1 MITIEEIKKVCD
13 IFEPLGSCEV
23 ELRNGPKALKVKF
36 GKKETKKQ
44 AQQKEEYTR
53 KVESPKKEIE
63 IEKITATPEIYE
75 VRSNFIGYFTRIN
88 PKTGETHVKMGDKVK
103 EGDILG
109 YVSVLG
115 VLQEIKTEKEGKI
128 KEILVEEGQPIEYGQ
143 PVMRIEVTKGGK

>member
-1 MITIEEIKKVCD
+1 MITIEEIKKLCD
-13 IFEPLGSCEV
+13 IFESLGAGEI
-23 ELRNGPKALKVKF
+23 ELRNGPKALRVKF

-44 AQQKEEYTR
+44 EKQIEEHCG
-53 KVESPKKEIE
+53 KVEIPKKELE
-63 IEKITATPEIYE
+63 IEKITAIPEIYE

-88 PKTGETHVKMGDKVK
+88 PKTGEVHVKMGDKVK